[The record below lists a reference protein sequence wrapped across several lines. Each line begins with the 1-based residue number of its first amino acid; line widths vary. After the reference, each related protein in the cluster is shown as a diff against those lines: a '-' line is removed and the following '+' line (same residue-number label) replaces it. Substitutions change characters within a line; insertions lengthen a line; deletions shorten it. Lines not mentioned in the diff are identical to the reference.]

1 MKEVN
6 YDVFHSFCH
15 RLYNDNQKEKIQKEK
30 ISLGLELET
39 FEEYYNEN
47 LTFLIKKFF
56 CEEVQAI

>member
-6 YDVFHSFCH
+6 YDAFQDFCQ
-15 RLYNDNQKEKIQKEK
+15 RLYNDNQKER

-47 LTFLIKKFF
+47 LTFLIKKFW
-56 CEEVQAI
+56 CEEVQTI